1 MKELIKVIDEVYGNH
16 VYDIID
22 TDKVD
27 DVEAAAAALA
37 YNNLYLGL
45 EYSRNMSEDEFDDNW
60 DFSLYLLEDTEKT
73 VEELRL
79 LLMQIGAVNFLIE
92 YGV

>member
-22 TDKVD
+22 TDEVD
-27 DVEAAAAALA
+27 DVEGAAAALA

-79 LLMQIGAVNFLIE
+79 LLTQVGAVNFLIE

>member
-22 TDKVD
+22 TDEVG
-27 DVEAAAAALA
+27 DVEEAAAALA

-79 LLMQIGAVNFLIE
+79 LLTQVGAVNFLIE